1 MTITHGFELLREQEI
16 PELKSR
22 ALLFRHLQ
30 TGAELLALENDD
42 ENKVFGI
49 TFRTPPPDSTGVA
62 HIMEHAVLCGSRK
75 YRVKEPFVELVKG
88 SLNTFLNAF
97 TYPDKTCYP
106 VASQNLKDF
115 YNLIDVYL
123 DAVFHPLIPPQTL
136 QQEGWHL
143 EVENGAL
150 LYKGVVFNEMKGSY
164 SSPER
169 LLGEYTQ
176 QSLFPGHVYG
186 VDSGGHPR
194 HIPELTY
201 EQFKAFHE
209 TYYHPSNARLFF
221 YGDDPTPARLRL
233 VNEYLQEFTRRPVAS
248 EIPPMPRWQTPR
260 RVVHAYDPGQEA
272 DPKRKGMVTVNWL
285 LAESKDPETTL
296 ALSILTHALVGTPAA
311 PLYKAL
317 IDSGLGE
324 DVAGAGLEAELREM
338 YFSTGLKGIAPADA
352 DKVEELILATL
363 QGLVR
368 EGIDPH
374 TIEASL
380 NTMEF
385 SLREKNTGTYPR
397 GLVVMLSAL
406 TTWLYDGDPLAP
418 LGFEQPLAAIKAK
431 LAANPRHF
439 EELLQRYILENPHRS
454 TVILQP
460 QPGLAEQE
468 EAAERER
475 LTAIQAQLT
484 AAEMAG
490 IIAQAEELKRRQE
503 TPDPPE
509 ELIKLPFLQRED
521 LDREI
526 RTIPQ
531 ATLAYRGTPVLYHDL
546 FTNGIIYFD
555 LGFDLHLLPPHLL
568 PYVSLFS
575 RALLEM
581 GTEQEDFVK
590 LMQRIGRKTGG
601 IRASS
606 FTSMRQHQP
615 GSLSWLFLR
624 GKAMRSQCDDLLA
637 ILRDVLL
644 TVRLD
649 NHERFRQMVLD
660 EKASQ
665 EAGLVPAGHSVVS
678 SRLQACFNEA
688 GWANEQMGGVNYLFF
703 LRQLAQEVDAD
714 WPAVHARLEEIRR
727 ILVNRN
733 SMLCNLTLEEKD
745 WRDFEPRLQAFLD
758 SLPQGPAA
766 PADWSPQ
773 LNAGFEG
780 LTIPAQVNYVGKA
793 ANLYRLGYEFHGSVL
808 VITNFLRTTWL
819 WERVRMQGGAY
830 GAFCSFGRHSGV
842 FSFVSYR
849 DPNLLK
855 TIENYDLASQFL
867 AQVSLPPEELTKS
880 IIGTIGDL
888 DAYQLP
894 DAKGYTAMIRHLLGD
909 SDALRQ
915 RTRDQVLATTDK
927 DFRAFAEVL
936 AAVKEQG
943 LVVVLGSLAAV
954 NEANAARHNWL
965 KVTKVL

>member
-1 MTITHGFELLREQEI
+1 MTITHGFELLRDQEI
-16 PELKSR
+16 PELKTR
-22 ALLFRHLQ
+22 ALLFRHFQ
-30 TGAELLALENDD
+30 TGTELLALENDD

-49 TFRTPPPDSTGVA
+49 TFRTPPPDSTGIA

-115 YNLIDVYL
+115 YNLIEVYL
-123 DAVFHPLIPPQTL
+123 DAVFHPLIPLQTL

-143 EVENGAL
+143 EMDNGAL

-209 TYYHPSNARLFF
+209 TYYHPSNARIFF
-221 YGDDPTPARLRL
+221 YGDDPTPERLRL
-233 VNEYLQEFTRRPVAS
+233 VNEYLQDFTRRPVAS
-248 EIPPMPRWQTPR
+248 EIPPLPRWQSPR
-260 RVVHAYDPGQEA
+260 RLVHAYDAGQEA
-272 DPKRKGMVTVNWL
+272 DPSRKGMVTVNWL
-285 LAESKDPETTL
+285 LTETKDPETTL
-296 ALSILTHALVGTPAA
+296 ALSILTHVLVGTPAA

-324 DVAGAGLEAELREM
+324 DVAGAGLEAELRDM
-338 YFSTGLKGIAPADA
+338 YLSTGLKGIAPADA

-380 NTMEF
+380 NTIEF
-385 SLREKNTGTYPR
+385 SLREKNTGSYPR

-439 EELLQRYILENPHRS
+439 EELLQRYLLENPHRS

-475 LTAIQAQLT
+475 LAAIQAQLS

-490 IIAQAEELKRRQE
+490 IVAQAEELKRRQE

-555 LGFDLHLLPPHLL
+555 LGFNLHLLPPHLL

-575 RALLEM
+575 RTLLEM

-649 NHERFRQMVLD
+649 NYERFRQMVLD

-703 LRQLAQEVDAD
+703 LRQLAQEVDAN

-733 SMLCNLTLEEKD
+733 SMLCNLTLEDND

-773 LNAGFEG
+773 LNGGFEG

-830 GAFCSFGRHSGV
+830 GGFCSFGRHSGV
-842 FSFVSYR
+842 FSFLSYR

-915 RTRDQVLATTDK
+915 RTRDQVLATTEK

-936 AAVKEQG
+936 AAVQENG
-943 LVVVLGSLAAV
+943 LVVVLGSPAAI
-954 NEANAARHNWL
+954 NEANAARNNWL

>member
-1 MTITHGFELLREQEI
+1 MTTMHGFELLREQEI

-22 ALLFRHLQ
+22 ALLFRHVK
-30 TGAELLALENDD
+30 TGAQLLALENDD

-49 TFRTPPPDSTGVA
+49 TFRTPPPDATGVA
-62 HIMEHAVLCGSRK
+62 HILEHAVLCGSRK

-115 YNLIDVYL
+115 YNLIEVYL
-123 DAVFHPLIPPQTL
+123 DAVFYPLIPPQTL
-136 QQEGWHL
+136 QQEGWHY
-143 EVENGAL
+143 EVENGTL
-150 LYKGVVFNEMKGSY
+150 HYKGVVFNEMKGSY
-164 SSPER
+164 ASPER
-169 LLGEYTQ
+169 LLAEYTQ

-186 VDSGGHPR
+186 LDSGGHPR
-194 HIPELTY
+194 HIPALTY
-201 EQFKAFHE
+201 AQFKAFHE
-209 TYYHPSNARLFF
+209 TYYHPSNARIFF
-221 YGDDPTPARLRL
+221 YGDDPTPERLRL
-233 VNEYLQEFTRRPVAS
+233 INEYLKDFEYKPVAS
-248 EIPPMPRWQTPR
+248 EIPPPARWQAPR
-260 RVVHAYDPGQEA
+260 RAVHVYDAGQETGTG
-272 DPKRKGMVTVNWL
+272 RKGMVTVNWL
-285 LAESKDPETTL
+285 LTDNKDPETTL
-296 ALSILTHALVGTPAA
+296 ALSILAHALIGTPAA

-324 DVAGAGLEAELREM
+324 DIAGAGLEAELREM

-363 QGLVR
+363 QRLVR
-368 EGIDPH
+368 EGFDSGTIAAALN
-374 TIEASL
+374 TIE
-380 NTMEF
+380 F
-385 SLREKNTGTYPR
+385 HLREKNTGSYPR

-418 LGFEQPLAAIKAK
+418 LGFEAPLAAIKAK
-431 LAANPRHF
+431 LAAHPRFF
-439 EELLQRYILENPHRS
+439 EELVQRHLLDNAHRS
-454 TVILQP
+454 TVLLQP
-460 QPGLAEQE
+460 QAGLAEQE

-475 LTAIQAQLT
+475 LAAIQAQLS
-484 AAEMAG
+484 AAEMEG
-490 IIAQAEELKRRQE
+490 IIAQAAELKRRQE

-509 ELIKLPFLQRED
+509 ELAKLPVLQRED
-521 LDREI
+521 LDRKI

-531 ATLAYRGTPVLYHDL
+531 VTLAYHGTPVLYHEL

-555 LGFDLHLLPPHLL
+555 LGFNLHLLPPHLL

-581 GTEQEDFVK
+581 GTEQADFVK
-590 LMQRIGRKTGG
+590 LLQRIGCKTGG
-601 IRASS
+601 IRATS
-606 FTSMRQHQP
+606 FISMRQHQS

-624 GKAMRSQCDDLLA
+624 GKAMRAQWDDLLA

-649 NHERFRQMVLD
+649 NQERFRQMVLD
-660 EKASQ
+660 EKAGQ
-665 EAGLVPAGHSVVS
+665 EAGLVPAGHRVVG

-688 GWANEQMGGVNYLFF
+688 GWANEEMDGVNYLFF
-703 LRQLAQEVDAD
+703 LRQLAQEVDAN
-714 WPAVHARLEEIRR
+714 WPAVLARLEEIRR
-727 ILVNRN
+727 RLVNRN
-733 SMLCNLTLEEKD
+733 GMLCNLTLEEKD
-745 WRDFEPRLQAFLD
+745 WRACEPGLYAFLD
-758 SLPQGPAA
+758 SLPQAQATPV
-766 PADWSPQ
+766 DWSPR
-773 LNAGFEG
+773 LNHGFEG

-793 ANLYRLGYEFHGSVL
+793 ANLYRLGYAFHGSVL

-830 GAFCSFGRHSGV
+830 GGFCSFGRHSGV
-842 FSFVSYR
+842 FSFLSYR
-849 DPNLLK
+849 DPNLLA
-855 TIENYDLASQFL
+855 TIENYDRAGEFL
-867 AQVSLPPEELTKS
+867 AQVSLPPQELTKS

-909 SDALRQ
+909 TDELRQ
-915 RTRDQVLATTDK
+915 RIRDQVLDTTAR

-936 AAVKEQG
+936 AAVKDNG
-943 LVVVLGSLAAV
+943 LVVVMGSPAAI
-954 NEANAARHNWL
+954 NEVNAARNNWL
-965 KVTKVL
+965 RVTKVL

>member
-1 MTITHGFELLREQEI
+1 MSIIHGFELVREKEI
-16 PELKSR
+16 LELKSR
-22 ALLFRHLQ
+22 ALLFRHVQ

-49 TFRTPPPDSTGVA
+49 TFRTPPPDATGVA
-62 HIMEHAVLCGSRK
+62 HILEHAVLCGSRK
-75 YRVKEPFVELVKG
+75 YRLKEPFIELVKG

-115 YNLIDVYL
+115 YNLIEVYL

-136 QQEGWHL
+136 QQEGWHY
-143 EVENGAL
+143 EVENGTL
-150 LYKGVVFNEMKGSY
+150 RYKGVVFNEMKGSY

-186 VDSGGHPR
+186 LDSGGHPH

-201 EQFKAFHE
+201 EEFKAFHE
-209 TYYHPSNARLFF
+209 TYYHPSNARIFF
-221 YGDDPTPARLRL
+221 YGDDPTPERLRL
-233 VNEYLQEFTRRPVAS
+233 VNEYLREFQRKPVAS
-248 EIPPMPRWQTPR
+248 AIPSLPRWQSPR
-260 RVVHAYDPGQEA
+260 RLVHAYDPGQET
-272 DPKRKGMVTVNWL
+272 DSSRKGMVTVNWL
-285 LAESKDPETTL
+285 LTENKEPETTL
-296 ALSILTHALVGTPAA
+296 ALSILAHALVGTPAA

-324 DVAGAGLEAELREM
+324 DVVGAGLEAELRDM
-338 YFSTGLKGIAPADA
+338 YFSTGLKGILPAEA
-352 DKVEELILATL
+352 DKVEELILTTL

-380 NTMEF
+380 NTIEF
-385 SLREKNTGTYPR
+385 NLREKNTGSYPR

-406 TTWLYDGDPLAP
+406 TTWLHDGDPLAP
-418 LGFEQPLAAIKAK
+418 LEFEQPLAAIKAK
-431 LAANPRHF
+431 LTANPRYF
-439 EELLQRYILENPHRS
+439 EELLQHYLLDNPHRS
-454 TVILQP
+454 TVLLQP
-460 QPGLAEQE
+460 QAGLAQQE

-475 LTAIQAQLT
+475 LLAAQARMSP
-484 AAEMAG
+484 AELQA
-490 IIAQAEELKRRQE
+490 IIAQAEELKRRQA

-509 ELIKLPFLQRED
+509 ELAKLPLLKLED
-521 LDREI
+521 LDRQI
-526 RTIPQ
+526 RKIPQ
-531 ATLAYRGTPVLYHDL
+531 ITLEYRGTPVLFHDL

-555 LGFDLHLLPPHLL
+555 LGLNLHTLPPHLL

-590 LMQRIGRKTGG
+590 LLQRIGRKTGG
-601 IRASS
+601 IRATS
-606 FTSMRQHQP
+606 FTSMRQDQP
-615 GSLSWLFLR
+615 GCLSWLFLR
-624 GKAMRSQCDDLLA
+624 GKAMRSQLDDLFA

-649 NHERFRQMVLD
+649 NRERFRQMVLD
-660 EKASQ
+660 EKASE
-665 EAGLVPAGHSVVS
+665 EAGLVPAGHGVVS
-678 SRLQACFNEA
+678 SRLQACFSEA
-688 GWANEQMGGVNYLFF
+688 GWASEQMGGVSYLFF
-703 LRQLAQEVDAD
+703 LRQLAQEVDAN

-733 SMLCNLTLEEKD
+733 SMLCNLTLAEDD
-745 WRDFEPRLQAFLD
+745 WRDCEPRLQAFLD
-758 SLPQGPAA
+758 SLPQSPAA
-766 PADWSPQ
+766 LADWLPQ
-773 LNAGFEG
+773 LHTGFEG
-780 LTIPAQVNYVGKA
+780 LTIPAQINYVGKA
-793 ANLYRLGYEFHGSVL
+793 ANLYRLGYEFHGSIL

-830 GAFCSFGRHSGV
+830 GSFCNFGRHSGV
-842 FSFVSYR
+842 LSFVSYR
-849 DPNLLK
+849 DPNLLQ
-855 TIENYDLASQFL
+855 TIENFDLASQFL
-867 AQVSLPPEELTKS
+867 AEVALPQEELTRN

-909 SDALRQ
+909 SDELRQ
-915 RTRDQVLATTDK
+915 RIRDQVLGTTAR
-927 DFRAFAEVL
+927 DFREFAEVL
-936 AAVKEQG
+936 AAVRERG
-943 LVVVLGSLAAV
+943 VVVVLGSPTVINEVNAV
-954 NEANAARHNWL
+954 RNNWL